1 MQDLVRKDDMK
12 LLRGIGIGG
21 GIAEGRIYVMRRKQY
36 QIPQK
41 RTVNPG
47 EEYERFETA
56 RKLATA
62 RLEDLYERAVSQAG
76 VEGAQIF
83 AAYQMMLEDEEY
95 LEYVRERLNG
105 QNAEQAVEQAGKFFA
120 DMFRQ
125 MEDPYMQAR
134 VADVQDVTGQLLSC
148 LTDAGERQG
157 LSDVSEIRWKEPVI
171 LAAEDLSPSETV
183 RLDQNRI
190 LAFLTA
196 GGSANSHTAI
206 LARTMGIPAVAGLG
220 QALLDV
226 EDGTEA
232 VVDGTAGSVYLSP
245 DREMRERFREKKEKD
260 QAGRARLERQKGL
273 PSVTRDGR
281 KIMICANIGSGE
293 EAKLAMEQDAEG
305 IGLFRTE
312 FVYLESRD
320 YPDEETQFQAYKQA
334 VEHMQGRR
342 VIFRTLDI
350 GADKQ
355 ADYFRLPAEENPAMG
370 MRAIRLCLI
379 RPELFRTQLRALYR
393 ASAFGSVGIMF
404 PMIASEWE
412 LEEAVGYCEAVQ
424 KELKEDGIP
433 FSGDVEL
440 GVMIETPAAVM
451 ISRSLAKHVSFFSIG
466 TNDLTQYTLAMDRQN
481 PEFGRFFDPHHPAVL
496 EMIRMTAEN
505 ARREGIWC
513 GICGELAGD
522 LALTELFLEYGVD
535 ELSVSPSKVLE
546 LREKVRKI

>member
-1 MQDLVRKDDMK
+1 
-12 LLRGIGIGG
+12 
-21 GIAEGRIYVMRRKQY
+21 MR
-36 QIPQK
+36 
-41 RTVNPG
+41 
-47 EEYERFETA
+47 A
-56 RKLATA
+56 RA
-62 RLEDLYERAVSQAG
+62 
-76 VEGAQIF
+76 
-83 AAYQMMLEDEEY
+83 
-95 LEYVRERLNG
+95 
-105 QNAEQAVEQAGKFFA
+105 
-120 DMFRQ
+120 
-125 MEDPYMQAR
+125 
-134 VADVQDVTGQLLSC
+134 ADVEDITRQLLSF
-148 LTDAGERQG
+148 LVGREGEDT
-157 LSDVSEIRWKEPVI
+157 DVSELSSDGPVI
-171 LAAEDLSPSETV
+171 LAAEDLTPSETV
-183 RLDQNRI
+183 RLDKSRI

-196 GGSANSHTAI
+196 KGSANSHTAI
-206 LARTMGIPAVAGLG
+206 LARSMGIPAVAALG
-220 QALLDV
+220 PELLSV
-226 EDGTEA
+226 ESGTPAVIDG
-232 VVDGTAGSVYLSP
+232 GTGIVYLSP
-245 DREMRERFREKKEKD
+245 DEETQALFHGKIEKNRLYKE
-260 QAGRARLERQKGL
+260 RLEQLKGL

-281 KIMICANIGSGE
+281 KVAIFANIGGE
-293 EAKLAMEQDAEG
+293 DEAKLAMEQDAEG

-312 FVYLESRD
+312 FIYLDSSD
-320 YPDEETQFQAYKQA
+320 YPDEETQFRIYKRV
-334 VEHMQGRR
+334 VECMQGRQ

-370 MRAIRLCLI
+370 IRAIRLCLI

-393 ASAFGSVGIMF
+393 ASAFGPVGIMF

-412 LEEAVGYCEAVQ
+412 LEEAVGYCVTVR
-424 KELKEDGIP
+424 KELKEEGIP

-505 ARREGIWC
+505 AHREGIWC

-522 LALTELFLEYGVD
+522 TALTELFLEYGMD